1 MANILTTGTRI
12 QVATAASVTDTTDWN
27 TVSVIPALMGSTVEP
42 NTDSLTRET
51 MNGSLMDCPNVA
63 GNESTNVP
71 IKLELGLVEGSKFTG
86 HEFYEQ
92 GLGVFLPNTGEI
104 SNTTTTAVVGE
115 AVSIPA
121 VGGTITLANQNLSE
135 NSGVIIQIGGAA
147 AGEMGTDYTIDY
159 NDGIITIQSDVN
171 LPEGA
176 PAATVNYSYN
186 TGVATTSKIVTTTG
200 TTFGLYKVGV
210 PTTSPYYLNVRE
222 TVDGAGDSNIET
234 ISKGTVV
241 DSITFNLATGQ
252 IATVD
257 FSAKGT
263 GYTLDS
269 GAPVTIPA
277 DSVSCEDGI
286 FVVKNAVV
294 NFGNPA
300 TDKSLDVRDI
310 TITVNNEVTER
321 NAAGSDGI
329 SERIIT
335 KKSIEVSFSMDIEDM
350 SEFTSYQNNAQASMF
365 IQLENE
371 QTNDIVAFYMPN
383 LRRTQVSKSDD
394 GNIIAQSL
402 TLQAYNLSTKDD
414 ALYIAVQK

>member
-12 QVATAASVTDTTDWN
+12 QIATAASVTTTTNWSS
-27 TVSVIPALMGSTVEP
+27 VSVIPALMGSAVEP

-86 HEFYEQ
+86 HELYEQ
-92 GLGVFLPNTGEI
+92 GLGAFSENTGKI
-104 SNTTTTAVVGE
+104 TDNTETGTVTESVI
-115 AVSIPA
+115 IPA
-121 VGGTITLANQNLSE
+121 VGDTITLDNQNIVEDSV
-135 NSGVIIQIGGAA
+135 VITT
-147 AGEMGTDYTIDY
+147 AGSILGILGTDYEVDY
-159 NDGIITIQSDVN
+159 NDGIITILSN
-171 LPEGA
+171 TGLTAGA
-176 PAATVNYSYN
+176 SATVDYSYI
-186 TGVATTSKIVTTTG
+186 TGVETTSIITNTAG
-200 TTFGLYKVGV
+200 TSFGLYKVGV
-210 PTTSPYYLNVRE
+210 PTTSPYYINVRE

-263 GYTLDS
+263 GYTLGS
-269 GAPVTIPA
+269 GSSVTIPT

-294 NFGNPA
+294 NFGGPA
-300 TDKSLDVRDI
+300 EDKSLDVRDI

-335 KKSIEVSFSMDIEDM
+335 KKSIEVSFSMDVEDM
-350 SEFTSYQNNAQASMF
+350 SEFTAYQNNTGASLF

-402 TLQAYNLSTKDD
+402 TLQAYNLNTKDD